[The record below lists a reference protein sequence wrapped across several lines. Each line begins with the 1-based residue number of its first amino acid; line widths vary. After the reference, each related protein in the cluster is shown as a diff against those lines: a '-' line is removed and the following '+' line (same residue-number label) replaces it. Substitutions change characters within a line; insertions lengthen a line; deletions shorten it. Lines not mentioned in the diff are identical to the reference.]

1 MNPQFGIKSTSENNP
16 QIPLSELHQQIDAGV
31 KQAIA
36 IAIERHRKLGESI
49 SIWKDGKVVTLTP
62 DQIPPLSSTHHIQKQ
77 PR

>member
-1 MNPQFGIKSTSENNP
+1 MNNP
-16 QIPLSELHQQIDAGV
+16 HIPLSELHQQIDAGV

-36 IAIERHRKLGESI
+36 NAIERHRKLGESI

-62 DQIPPLSSTHHIQKQ
+62 DQIPPLSSIHQTPDQ